1 MNNFWSL
8 VGFEYKKIIMRKSV
22 IIAIII
28 CIGLS
33 AFTAVSFA
41 FGTSWQGLSG
51 YEELMIDKE
60 NHIALSG
67 RVLNGDLILEASE
80 AYQTIPNDV
89 YPYSFSDEFQQNAR
103 PYEFVYRLIDSAFVE
118 RGSAFDMNDFQNI
131 SKEDANS
138 YYDKRISQYRTNL
151 ENNSL
156 FTQENIERIIALDDE
171 VEKPFVLAYIDGY
184 DRYLQLSQ
192 TNIILIILLI
202 CFIISPIFS
211 NEYQTGTA
219 NLILTSK
226 NGKKSQIFAK
236 MFASISLTALLVVG
250 VLLTCYIAMIMFY
263 GSHGANAQI
272 QLLIPLTTYNFT
284 LIEVCGLLFVTT
296 LFGAI
301 LMTAVAMFISSVS
314 RRSFISLTACVVFIL
329 AVMYKL
335 PINSDFYYKALKFS
349 PYAMGNL
356 NEMLLQLSFNVFG
369 IEVWLYQA
377 VCIVALVV
385 SSLLLLL
392 TYQSFK
398 RHQVT

>member
-8 VGFEYKKIIMRKSV
+8 VGFEYKKIFMRKSV

-28 CIGLS
+28 ALSLS

-60 NHIALSG
+60 NSLALSG
-67 RVLNGDLILEASE
+67 RELNGDLILEASE
-80 AYQTIPNDV
+80 AYQTIPNDA

-103 PYEFVYRLIDSAFVE
+103 PYEWVNMLIDSAFSE
-118 RGSAFDMNDFQNI
+118 YDLKFDYKDLQSI
-131 SKEDANS
+131 SEEDANS
-138 YYDKRISQYRTNL
+138 YYEKRISQYKANL
-151 ENNSL
+151 EKNSL
-156 FTQENIERIIALDDE
+156 FSQENIERVIAIDDE
-171 VEKPFVLAYIDGY
+171 VEKPFVLEYVDGY

-192 TNIILIILLI
+192 TNTMLIILLI

-226 NGKKSQIFAK
+226 NGKKSQTLAK
-236 MFASISLTALLVVG
+236 MFTSISLTALLVIG

-263 GSHGANAQI
+263 GNHGANAQI
-272 QLLIPLTTYNFT
+272 QLLIPLITYNFT
-284 LIEVCGLLFVTT
+284 LIEVCVLLFVTT
-296 LFGAI
+296 LFGGI

-314 RRSFISLTACVVFIL
+314 RKSFIALTACVVFNI
-329 AVMYKL
+329 AVIYKL
-335 PINSDFYYKALKFS
+335 PINSDFYYTALKFS
-349 PYAMGNL
+349 PYAMGNS
-356 NEMLLQLSFNVFG
+356 NDMLTQLSFNVLG
-369 IEVWLYQA
+369 IDIWLYQA
-377 VCIVALVV
+377 VCILALVV

-392 TYQSFK
+392 TYQNFK
-398 RHQVT
+398 RHQIG